1 MKKTLLL
8 CAVLATLAGCTWV
21 KLEDAGAHV
30 RVAYD
35 GRVDGCDKVGEVGVS
50 VKDRIGPYDR
60 SNLKVKDE
68 LETLARNQAA
78 SLPADTLVAL
88 GEPRNGEQS
97 FAAYHCGN
105 TRPARAARAAAQPA
119 PARGKG
125 EEAQTFPVR

>member
-1 MKKTLLL
+1 MKNPLLL
-8 CAVLATLAGCTWV
+8 CAVLSVLAGCTWV

-78 SLPADTLVAL
+78 SLPADTLVAI

-97 FAAYHCGN
+97 FTAYHCGS
-105 TRPARAARAAAQPA
+105 TRPARAGRAAAPA
-119 PARGKG
+119 PTRDKG

>member
-1 MKKTLLL
+1 MKNPLLL

-21 KLEDAGAHV
+21 KLEDGGARV

-35 GRVDGCDKVGEVGVS
+35 GRVDGCDKVGDVGVS

-68 LETLARNQAA
+68 LETLARNEAA

-88 GEPRNGEQS
+88 GEPRDGEQS
-97 FAAYHCGN
+97 FAAYRCGSN
-105 TRPARAARAAAQPA
+105 RPARAARTAEQPA

-125 EEAQTFPVR
+125 EEAQTYPVR

>member
-1 MKKTLLL
+1 MKNPLLL
-8 CAVLATLAGCTWV
+8 CAALAALAGCTWV
-21 KLEDAGAHV
+21 KLEDGGAHV

-35 GRVDGCDKVGEVGVS
+35 GRVDGCDKAGEVSVS

-60 SNLKVKDE
+60 NDLKVKDE
-68 LETLARNQAA
+68 LETLARNQAV

-97 FAAYHCGN
+97 FAAYRCGS
-105 TRPARAARAAAQPA
+105 ARAANAARRQAPDA